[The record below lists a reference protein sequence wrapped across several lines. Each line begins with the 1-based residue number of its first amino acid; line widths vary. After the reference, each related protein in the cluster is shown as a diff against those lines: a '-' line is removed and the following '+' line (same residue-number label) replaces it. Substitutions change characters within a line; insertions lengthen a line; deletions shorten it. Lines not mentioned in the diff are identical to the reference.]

1 MWNWEK
7 GYYLI
12 DKIIS
17 LQWYINTSRIAQKV
31 KRYYRTTRIR
41 KLNFIKKKLRIKKRN
56 RSWLP

>member
-41 KLNFIKKKLRIKKRN
+41 KLNFIKKKLKIKKRN